1 MKPAHLTFFP
11 ACLRYFLPALIMFHS
26 SLHCTFAGDIRYP
39 VSDISPDLLKNA
51 DMVVRLDETIL
62 EINSLTSILEKVH
75 VVYTVLRESGREK
88 AALRVYYDQDSKVAR
103 LQGRIYDASGRETMR
118 FRSSDIIDMS
128 AVPSGTIYSDDRV
141 KYIQPASTQYP
152 YTVDYEFERSSKQLM
167 QYPQWRAVDYFNTSV
182 ESATLQILAP
192 KGLVPRYLSVNDS
205 NPGTWHYINSDSFP
219 TWKRQHIPALTD
231 EPLGASLG
239 QLVPMVYI
247 APARIIIPGQDTL
260 PASWQSYGMWINW
273 LNQGRGM
280 LPETVI
286 NKVHQLTT
294 GLPDTLAKLKTIY
307 RYFQENTRY
316 ISVQIGIGGYQ
327 PASALF
333 VAKNGYGDCKALANY
348 LKALLECAGIRSI
361 YTLVKAGKQASPIR
375 TDFPGL
381 QFNHAILCVP
391 MEKDTVWLEC
401 TSQSIPFGFLGSFTD
416 NRDVLLIT
424 PLGGVLARTP
434 VYPKSMNR
442 MNSSGIIDLDSAGNA
457 RIALTTKVTGL
468 QYESFED
475 RLHETAE
482 EQKKSVREEIALPT
496 VNITQ
501 LRYQEDDGA
510 LPAITESLEMTIP
523 AYATL
528 TGNRM
533 FIPLNSFNRIRP
545 LPPLEEGRI
554 SPFYPGISFI
564 DSDSIVVRM
573 PNGFAPESLA
583 APASFNTTF
592 GSYDAK
598 VTRNNNEILYVRTF
612 ANEGGEFPPEK
623 YEAYHAFIK
632 QISKAD
638 KNKVVLLSGHTM
650 GRY

>member
-1 MKPAHLTFFP
+1 
-11 ACLRYFLPALIMFHS
+11 
-26 SLHCTFAGDIRYP
+26 
-39 VSDISPDLLKNA
+39 
-51 DMVVRLDETIL
+51 
-62 EINSLTSILEKVH
+62 
-75 VVYTVLRESGREK
+75 VVYTILRESAREK
-88 AALRVYYDQDSKVAR
+88 GALRVYYDNDSKVVR
-103 LQGRIYDASGRETMR
+103 LQGRVYDASGRETMR

-141 KYIQPASTQYP
+141 KYIQPASIQYP

-167 QYPQWRAVDYFNTSV
+167 QYPRWRAVDDFNTSV
-182 ESATLQILAP
+182 ESVSLLILAA
-192 KGLVPRYLSVNDS
+192 KGLTPRVLPVNDT
-205 NPGTWHYINSDSFP
+205 NPQAWHYIDGDSFP
-219 TWKRQHIPALTD
+219 VWKRQHFPAITD
-231 EPLGASLG
+231 QPLGASLG

-260 PASWQSYGMWINW
+260 PASWNAYGRWVNW
-273 LNQGRGM
+273 LNQDRGV
-280 LPETVI
+280 LPEAVTD
-286 NKVHQLTT
+286 KVRQLIT
-294 GLPDTLAKLKTIY
+294 GLPDTLARLKTIY

-348 LKALLECAGIRSI
+348 MKALLDCAGIRSH
-361 YTLVKAGKQASPIR
+361 YTLVRAGKQAIPIK
-375 TDFPGL
+375 TEFPGL

-391 MEKDTVWLEC
+391 MQKDTIWLEC

-424 PLGGVLARTP
+424 PQGGVLAHTP
-434 VYPKSMNR
+434 AYPKTTNR
-442 MNSSGIIDLDSAGNA
+442 MNRTAIIDIDSAGNA

-468 QYESFED
+468 QYELLED
-475 RLHETAE
+475 RLHETVE

-501 LRYQEDDGA
+501 LRYRQEDGA
-510 LPAITESLEMTIP
+510 VPTITGSLEMTIP

-533 FIPLNSFNRIRP
+533 FIPLNTFNRVRP
-545 LPPLEEGRI
+545 LPPLEEVRVG
-554 SPFYPGISFI
+554 PVYPGISFI
-564 DSDSIVVRM
+564 DADSIVIRI
-573 PNGFAPESLA
+573 PAGFAPESLA

-592 GSYDAK
+592 GSYDAE
-598 VTRNNNEILYVRTF
+598 VTRNNNEMLYVRTF

-638 KNKVVLLSGHTM
+638 KSKVVLLK
-650 GRY
+650 